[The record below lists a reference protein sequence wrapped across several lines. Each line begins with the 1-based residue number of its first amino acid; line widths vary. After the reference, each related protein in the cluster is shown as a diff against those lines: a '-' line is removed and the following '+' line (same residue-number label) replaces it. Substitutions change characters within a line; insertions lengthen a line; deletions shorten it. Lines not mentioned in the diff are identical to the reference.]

1 MFISPAFA
9 QGAPG
14 GPGAMGNILF
24 IVAIFAVFYFLLI
37 RPQQKRAKQHR
48 EMVSA
53 VRRGDMVVTAGGL
66 VGKVARIESGLGG
79 QPEVQ
84 AMVRIVGVEPDVVAQ
99 EGSPGISHGRQGTSD
114 GGLQAWA
121 VTPADDATTA
131 PSSAE
136 SIASASRVSPS
147 TDQLARI

>member
-66 VGKVARIESGLGG
+66 VGKVARIESG
-79 QPEVQ
+79 EEC
-84 AMVRIVGVEPDVVAQ
+84 MVEIADGVRVRVVTSTLSDVRSKTEPVK
-99 EGSPGISHGRQGTSD
+99 
-114 GGLQAWA
+114 
-121 VTPADDATTA
+121 ADAKDNDN
-131 PSSAE
+131 E
-136 SIASASRVSPS
+136 KK
-147 TDQLARI
+147 